1 MFERL
6 FFQAY
11 KYQQGD
17 VFSIRPFMQGFQAF
31 PRNISKTAEIDS
43 FCAQLP
49 YKDEESGLNKAKVQ
63 MNKLIRK

>member
-6 FFQAY
+6 LFQAY

-31 PRNISKTAEIDS
+31 PRNISKAAKID
-43 FCAQLP
+43 
-49 YKDEESGLNKAKVQ
+49 
-63 MNKLIRK
+63 